1 MFDFGMWEIA
11 IILVITLIVV
21 GPEKMPALARKA
33 GLYVGKF
40 RKFVSKIKNDINSE
54 IEAEGLKEQL
64 SVKNEELL
72 LSQTLDEAKSGID
85 EIKHEASKIS
95 NLSSNANKS

>member
-21 GPEKMPALARKA
+21 GPEKMPALTRKA

-54 IEAEGLKEQL
+54 IEVEELKEQL

-72 LSQTLDEAKSGID
+72 VSQTLDEAKSGID

-95 NLSSNANKS
+95 NLSSNTNKS